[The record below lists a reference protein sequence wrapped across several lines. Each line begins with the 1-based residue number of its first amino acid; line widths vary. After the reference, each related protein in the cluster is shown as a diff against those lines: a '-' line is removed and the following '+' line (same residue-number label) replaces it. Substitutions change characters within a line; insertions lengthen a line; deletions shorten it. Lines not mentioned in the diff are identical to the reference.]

1 MAGAQTSPPPFTKS
15 RSRLLSLDE
24 VPHKRHVPAPVLCR
38 ENPLVPEPGT
48 PAFAERKDQYAANTV
63 AELRQEQETKRQQR
77 KDYLNQRRQCQGA
90 AAYQSQR
97 EEARKFERESER
109 VLNLQSS
116 DAGKSN
122 RSGDHFDIVNLSYQ
136 SSQGGRQLKLMDE
149 TVKYK
154 AALRTMDIFSKH
166 HSVQHDIITGHP
178 LVANYI
184 MPSKP
189 VIP

>member
-1 MAGAQTSPPPFTKS
+1 MADAQTSPPPFAKS

-24 VPHKRHVPAPVLCR
+24 VPHKRHVPPPVLSR

-48 PAFAERKDQYAANTV
+48 PAFAERKDQYAANTA

-77 KDYLNQRRQCQGA
+77 KVCSSMPLLLVRGYLPWCSPGQHPGNMSLQAYLNQRRQCQGA
-90 AAYQSQR
+90 AESQNQR

-122 RSGDHFDIVNLSYQ
+122 RSGDHFDIVNLKYQ
-136 SSQGGRQLKLMDE
+136 SSQGGRHLKLMVRPDNVC
-149 TVKYK
+149 T
-154 AALRTMDIFSKH
+154 H
-166 HSVQHDIITGHP
+166 
-178 LVANYI
+178 
-184 MPSKP
+184 KP
-189 VIP
+189 F